1 MLATQW
7 TAAVVVVV
15 DNVTVATVT
24 VQGDDNRG
32 AETHKY
38 THDETGNTEPL

>member
-7 TAAVVVVV
+7 TAAVVVV
-15 DNVTVATVT
+15 DDVTVATVT
-24 VQGDDNRG
+24 IQGDDDRG
-32 AETHKY
+32 AETQKY